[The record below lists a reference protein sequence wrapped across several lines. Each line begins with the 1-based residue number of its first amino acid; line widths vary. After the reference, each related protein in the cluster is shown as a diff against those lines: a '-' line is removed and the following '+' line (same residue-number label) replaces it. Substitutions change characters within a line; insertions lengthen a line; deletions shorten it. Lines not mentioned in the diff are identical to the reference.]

1 MDEQLALSGI
11 QVHCKVTRM
20 ANLVENS
27 NVIKNVY
34 ILKKSYKYYKISYF
48 FGGQNSL

>member
-34 ILKKSYKYYKISYF
+34 ILKKKLQILQDILFVLGAK
-48 FGGQNSL
+48 

>member
-1 MDEQLALSGI
+1 MDEQLVFSGI

-27 NVIKNVY
+27 NAIKNVHIY
-34 ILKKSYKYYKISYF
+34 KRKILQDILFVLGAK
-48 FGGQNSL
+48 